1 MHICMYVCMHERMY
15 VCVRMYGCMYACM
28 YVRMCACVRVSV
40 SEFERAELIPGH
52 FDPNLQ

>member
-1 MHICMYVCMHERMY
+1 MHERMY